1 MSVTMRAPR
10 SRGMISGF
18 LLVLLGLWGGLVP
31 FVGPYAHFA
40 YTPDQAWTMN
50 SGRLWLQVLPAI
62 ATVLGGLI
70 LLTGANRVLAI
81 AGAWIAA
88 LGGAWFAVGGPIST
102 RWTADGANAA
112 GSPVGGATRQLIEQL
127 TFFTGLGVVIV
138 FLAAL
143 ALGRFTVIGLREAR
157 IAEAEEAAA
166 AAPPEPATEPLP
178 RRQRP
183 YDQQP
188 PAEQT
193 GPTTPGPGPGP
204 AQDRPYGTSAPG
216 SDQAVPPGHPWQG
229 RYAGEAPK
237 PNRPAEGD
245 VPVAGSPSTRSER
258 R

>member
-50 SGRLWLQVLPAI
+50 SGRLWLEVIPAI

-70 LLTGANRVLAI
+70 LLAGANRVVAI

-88 LGGAWFAVGGPIST
+88 LGGAWFTVGGPIST
-102 RWTADGANAA
+102 HWTAGGVNAA

-157 IAEAEEAAA
+157 IAEA
-166 AAPPEPATEPLP
+166 PPEPAEPAPPPTEPPPP
-178 RRQRP
+178 RKGP
-183 YDQQP
+183 SDQDR
-188 PAEQT
+188 PAEPFQ
-193 GPTTPGPGPGP
+193 PTTPRKEQP
-204 AQDRPYGTSAPG
+204 
-216 SDQAVPPGHPWQG
+216 VPPGHPWQG
-229 RYAGEAPK
+229 RYSGEAAKSPVESDE
-237 PNRPAEGD
+237 R
-245 VPVAGSPSTRSER
+245 VAGPPSER